1 MSRQTAREALATLFT
16 ATGEFNQVYGYAP
29 VDLQGMDKALAIY
42 SDRTHHQQESAAL
55 EHNFY
60 VFTLDV
66 MIKRSGGESVEDT
79 LDSLHDTIRSTI
91 KTNQINANWD
101 FLSLEEPS
109 DAYFAEIS
117 GVAYRV
123 ERHTLSVKETT

>member
-1 MSRQTAREALATLFT
+1 LFT
-16 ATGEFNQVYGYAP
+16 ATGEFNQVYRYAP
-29 VDLQGMDKALAIY
+29 VDMQGMDNVLAIY

-66 MIKRSGGESVEDT
+66 MVKRDGGETTEDT

-91 KTNQINANWD
+91 KANQVNANWD
-101 FLSLEEPS
+101 LLSLAEPS
-109 DAYFAEIS
+109 DAYFTEVS
-117 GVAYRV
+117 GVAYRL
-123 ERHTLSVKETT
+123 ESHSLSVKETT

>member
-1 MSRQTAREALATLFT
+1 MSRQTAREALVTLFT
-16 ATGEFNQVYGYAP
+16 ATGEFNQVNGYAP
-29 VDLQGMDKALAIY
+29 PDLQGMDKVLNIY
-42 SDRTHHQQESAAL
+42 SDRTHHQQESQAL

-60 VFTLDV
+60 VFVLDV
-66 MIKRSGGESVEDT
+66 MVKRSGGETVEDT

-91 KTNQINANWD
+91 KANQINANWD
-101 FLSLEEPS
+101 YLSLEEPS

-123 ERHTLSVKETT
+123 ESHILSVKETS